1 MDAPFGDTEVNF
13 VCLVV
18 IWKSFIFNSVEF
30 MFLYRIKRRA
40 QLKFLFVYYFN
51 SFFSI
56 ASKQVFVNVDFNLNI
71 NMFIYTG
78 SNERFLG

>member
-1 MDAPFGDTEVNF
+1 
-13 VCLVV
+13 
-18 IWKSFIFNSVEF
+18 

>member
-1 MDAPFGDTEVNF
+1 
-13 VCLVV
+13 
-18 IWKSFIFNSVEF
+18 

-56 ASKQVFVNVDFNLNI
+56 ARKQVFVNVDFNLNI